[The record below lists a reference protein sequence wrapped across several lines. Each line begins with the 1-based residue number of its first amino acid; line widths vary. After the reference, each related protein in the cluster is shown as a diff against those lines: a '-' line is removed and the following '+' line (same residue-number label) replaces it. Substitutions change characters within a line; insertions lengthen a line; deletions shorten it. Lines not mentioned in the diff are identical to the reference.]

1 MKILCLVSLLVCAL
15 AQAANVDNEALSAVD
30 SVETRLEDT
39 HLHVNLLA
47 PDYDVTE
54 DDQQLL
60 SELAAQER
68 ESRNIVTD
76 AIKDMVEGF
85 RDVVINGNDDLPP
98 LDPLVVPVIG
108 PFEYK
113 APATV
118 AEVTVNDFR
127 AEGLRWYVL
136 DSVTFNAIR
145 LSFGVHVTIP
155 WITVTGSYDARARLG
170 LLSHRAGGNFRIF
183 AHRIEFG
190 MDMRLGTNLFG
201 GHLILRELD
210 IKIDI
215 HDTHIQI
222 HGMTGSSII
231 NSFINGLVQ
240 SVSQELIQSEMENV
254 SKMISEELFDVINE
268 VLKDY
273 TINDILG

>member
-1 MKILCLVSLLVCAL
+1 MKILCLVSLIVCAF
-15 AQAANVDNEALSAVD
+15 AQAANVDNEALPTD

-39 HLHVNLLA
+39 HLQLNLLA
-47 PDYDVTE
+47 PDYAETE
-54 DDQQLL
+54 DGQHLM
-60 SELAAQER
+60 SEQATQER
-68 ESRNIVTD
+68 QSRNLVTD
-76 AIKDMVEGF
+76 VIKDMVEDF
-85 RDVVINGNDDLPP
+85 RNVVINGNENLPP
-98 LDPLVVPVIG
+98 LDPLVIPVIG

-118 AEVTVNDFR
+118 AEVTINDFR
-127 AEGLRWYVL
+127 TEGLRWYVL

-145 LSFGVHVTIP
+145 LSFGVHITIP

-170 LLSHRAGGNFRIF
+170 LLSHRAGGNFRVF

-190 MDMRLGTNLFG
+190 MDLRVGTNLFG
-201 GHLILRELD
+201 GHLTLRELD

-222 HGMTGSSII
+222 SGMTGSSII
-231 NSFINGLVQ
+231 NSFINSLVQ
-240 SVSQELIQSEMENV
+240 NVSQELIQSEMENV
-254 SKMISEELFDVINE
+254 SKMLSEELFDIIND

-273 TINDILG
+273 TISDILG